1 MIGVAK
7 PLGCVKQALQELLA
21 FEKRGLA
28 KVVSIAVEKIEGEV
42 NYANLR
48 DKAFA
53 GSAHMHAFLQAFE
66 VAVALA
72 IQSDDLSVKNCLA
85 SGQGLGK
92 RRQLGIAFGDVNA
105 STRAKH
111 QSAILN
117 PRQRADTVPFDLKE
131 PVAIGKGAVGKRR
144 KHGFHARRHR
154 ALASALHLSR
164 LNRGWPAFRRQY
176 SFNLLPIASRKGET
190 FLRVA

>member
-1 MIGVAK
+1 MVGVAK

-28 KVVSIAVEKIEGEV
+28 KVVSIAVEKIESEV
-42 NYANLR
+42 NDANLR
-48 DKAFA
+48 DKALA

-66 VAVALA
+66 VAAALR
-72 IQSDDLSVKNCLA
+72 IQSDDLSIKNCLA

-92 RRQLGIAFGDVNA
+92 GRQLGIAFGDVNA

-111 QSAILN
+111 QSSILN
-117 PRQRADTVPFDLKE
+117 SRHRANTVPFDLKE

-144 KHGFHARRHR
+144 EHGFHARRHCTLAR
-154 ALASALHLSR
+154 ALQLSR
-164 LNRGWPAFRRQY
+164 LNRDWPAFRR
-176 SFNLLPIASRKGET
+176 
-190 FLRVA
+190 